1 VKDFSKITLQ
11 HQSGTLW
18 DKMINEIKD
27 YAFILLDT
35 EGDIVNWN
43 TGAQTLKGYSTG
55 EIIGKNF
62 SIFYTDEDKA
72 RNLPSRLINEALT
85 NGRALD
91 EGWRVRKDKTL
102 FWASVVMTAIHDDSG
117 AVIGVSKV
125 TRDLTE
131 KKHAEDILRAK
142 NKELE
147 RINQELGS
155 FAYIASHDL
164 QEPLRKIQT
173 FTSRI
178 LELEKGKFSE
188 KGMDFFSRL
197 QNAAQR
203 METLIQDLLLYS
215 RTTTSELKFEPIDL
229 NELIVQIKA
238 DLELVINEK
247 KADIRCERLPV
258 LNAVRFQMQQLFL
271 NLASNSLKFSKAGVK
286 PEIKIQY
293 KIITGSDIEAIGQ
306 DPAWKYHYIRF
317 SDNGIGFDPEYRYKI
332 FEIFQRLHGKAEY
345 SGTGIGLAICKKIMD
360 NHHGFIAADSEPD
373 QGAVFHL
380 LFPQAL

>member
-1 VKDFSKITLQ
+1 
-11 HQSGTLW
+11 
-18 DKMINEIKD
+18 
-27 YAFILLDT
+27 
-35 EGDIVNWN
+35 
-43 TGAQTLKGYSTG
+43 
-55 EIIGKNF
+55 
-62 SIFYTDEDKA
+62 
-72 RNLPSRLINEALT
+72 
-85 NGRALD
+85 
-91 EGWRVRKDKTL
+91 
-102 FWASVVMTAIHDDSG
+102 MTAIHDESG

-142 NKELE
+142 NRELE

-188 KGMDFFSRL
+188 KGLDFFSRL

-229 NELIVQIKA
+229 NELLVQIKA

-247 KADIRCERLPV
+247 KANIQSDRLPA

-271 NLASNSLKFSKAGVK
+271 NLASNSLKFSKAGIN

-306 DPAWKYHYIRF
+306 DPALKYHYIRF

-360 NHHGFIAADSEPD
+360 NHHGFIAANSEPD

-380 LFPQAL
+380 LFPYT